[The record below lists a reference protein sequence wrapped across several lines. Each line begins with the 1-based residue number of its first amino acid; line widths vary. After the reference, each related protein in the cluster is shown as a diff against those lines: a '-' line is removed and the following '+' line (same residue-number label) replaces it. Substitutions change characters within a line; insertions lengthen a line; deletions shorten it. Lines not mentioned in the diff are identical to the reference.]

1 MADKSINYK
10 VNIDAG
16 KSVQSLGQ
24 LEQEAQALNTA
35 LKLVKPNTQQFK
47 ELSTQAQSVQ
57 KSIKA
62 LNKEIEGISLEDKL
76 DTADGAIKSLTGS
89 TQALVGGFG
98 LLGIES
104 EKLEFLEGKAASA
117 ISFGMGLKDLS
128 EGFGKLAKSTKVASA
143 AQKAYNVV
151 QTAFNAIMAMNPL
164 GILIVSL
171 AAVGALIYAFR
182 DSIMNLI
189 KTALGPFSGIIDSI
203 VGAFTSLAESMGL
216 VDDAATKLTKTTI
229 KELDKQIKL
238 TEAAG
243 EKTLDL
249 QKKKLQEEAKLL
261 EKGTD
266 AYEENLLEQQILD
279 TRINKEINDETAR
292 VAKEA
297 DDKRKARN
305 KEIADEK
312 KKNAEDA
319 LNLLQQYEKEAQD
332 LLAKSDIEKL
342 DLEYKRALAE
352 IEALKVS
359 EEEKNN
365 IRLQAEQNYLTKKQ
379 QIVDD
384 ASKIA
389 DDALFAAIQNVT
401 DIENEIK
408 LMQATTLEEER
419 IANLAILEEDRKKDV
434 ADTKLTAEEKFAIN
448 KLYDEKVKQLNTAY
462 SEEKK
467 NIDKSEADYKEQVT
481 NQAIDAVQAA
491 LMILFGENKA
501 LASAMVLIDAAQA
514 SVGIIKNSKD
524 MGPLAIP
531 YQVSQFALLAATT
544 ASSLK
549 QINSAKPKGGNSSAA
564 VPRGIGQTPNMS
576 GLEQQIGPL
585 DIAEAQ
591 KPRNEMVRAYVV
603 SGDVTTNQEADAKL
617 SAKRSIG

>member
-47 ELSTQAQSVQ
+47 ELSKQAQTVQ
-57 KSIKA
+57 KNIKA
-62 LNKEIEGISLEDKL
+62 LNKEIEGITLEDKL

-171 AAVGALIYAFR
+171 TAVAVLVYKFR
-182 DSIMNLI
+182 DSILELI
-189 KTALGPFSGIIDSI
+189 KKALGPFSGIIDSI

-238 TEAAG
+238 QEAAG
-243 EKTLDL
+243 EKTLEL

-261 EKGTD
+261 EEGTD
-266 AYEENLLEQQILD
+266 EYEENLLQQQILD
-279 TRINKEINDETAR
+279 IKIKKETDEETAR
-292 VAKEA
+292 IEKEA
-297 DDKRKARN
+297 SDRRKAN
-305 KEIADEK
+305 AKAKKEED
-312 KKNAEDA
+312 KKNADEA
-319 LNLLQQYEKEAQD
+319 LAMLQKYETEAQD
-332 LLAKSDIEKL
+332 LLAKSDLEKL
-342 DLEYKRALAE
+342 DLEYKRAQAE
-352 IEALKVS
+352 IDALQVT
-359 EEEKNN
+359 EDEKTK
-365 IRLQAEQNYLTKKQ
+365 IRLQAEENYQTKKKAITDQ
-379 QIVDD
+379 AD
-384 ASKIA
+384 ADTK
-389 DDALFAAIQNVT
+389 AAIATAALNVA
-401 DIENEIK
+401 DIEREIR
-408 LMQATTLEEER
+408 LAQATTLEEER
-419 IANLAILEEDRKKDV
+419 LANLAILEAQRLAEVNDTEKTEEEKL
-434 ADTKLTAEEKFAIN
+434 AITKLY
-448 KLYDEKVKQLNTAY
+448 KLKEAQLNQDYDEVEKQNAETQAQF
-462 SEEKK
+462 
-467 NIDKSEADYKEQVT
+467 EADIK
-481 NQAIDAVQAA
+481 NQSIDAIQGA
-491 LMILFGENKA
+491 LATLFGESKA
-501 LASAMVLIDAAQA
+501 IASANVLIDAAQA
-514 SVGIIKNSKD
+514 GVGIIKNSKD
-524 MGPLAIP
+524 FGPLAIP

-549 QINSAKPKGGNSSAA
+549 QINSASPKGGNSSAA
-564 VPRGIGQTPNMS
+564 VPRGAGQIPNMS
-576 GLEQQIGPL
+576 GLEEQIGPI

-591 KPRNEMVRAYVV
+591 KPSNEMVRAYVV

-617 SAKRSIG
+617 SAKRSVG

>member
-171 AAVGALIYAFR
+171 TAVGALIYAFR

-238 TEAAG
+238 QEAAG
-243 EKTLDL
+243 EKTLEL

-266 AYEENLLEQQILD
+266 EYEENLLEQQILD
-279 TRINKEINDETAR
+279 IKIKKETDEETAKIE
-292 VAKEA
+292 KEA
-297 DDKRKARN
+297 SDRRKEAAKAK
-305 KEIADEK
+305 KEED
-312 KKNAEDA
+312 KKNAEEA
-319 LNLLQQYEKEAQD
+319 LTMLQKYQNEAQD
-332 LLAKSDIEKL
+332 LLAKSDEEKL

-352 IEALKVS
+352 IDALKIS
-359 EEEKNN
+359 EEEKTK
-365 IRLQAEQNYLTKKQ
+365 IRLQAEENYQTKLKVIKDNAQ
-379 QIVDD
+379 KISDD
-384 ASKIA
+384 AI
-389 DDALFAAIQNVT
+389 FTAIQTVA
-401 DIENEIK
+401 DIEREIR

-419 IANLAILEEDRKKDV
+419 KANLAILEEERFKELDDE
-434 ADTKLTAEEKFAIN
+434 TKTAEEKLAIN
-448 KLYDEKVKQLNTAY
+448 KLYKLKEDQLNQDY
-462 SEEKK
+462 DEVEKQNAEAK
-467 NIDKSEADYKEQVT
+467 AQFEADIK
-481 NQAIDAVQAA
+481 NQSIDAIQGA
-491 LMILFGENKA
+491 LATLFGESKA
-501 LASAMVLIDAAQA
+501 IASANVLIDAAQA
-514 SVGIIKNSKD
+514 GVAIMTNSQKF
-524 MGPLAIP
+524 GPLAIP

-549 QINSAKPKGGNSSAA
+549 QINSASPRGGNSSAA
-564 VPRGIGQTPNMS
+564 VPRGSSQIPNMS
-576 GLEQQIGPL
+576 GLEEQIGPI

-591 KPRNEMVRAYVV
+591 RPSNEMVRAYVV